1 MKAKL
6 VVPKHLS
13 EIKLWQYQKFLKLQE
28 NNTDENFLSIKLIE
42 IFCEVD
48 YEDVRKIKLK
58 DVRKVANHLI
68 TLLNQEPKLV
78 RHFTMDNI
86 DYGFIPNLEA
96 I

>member
-68 TLLNQEPKLV
+68 TLFPSHDRRPISTYSPILIASKFGIKP
-78 RHFTMDNI
+78 
-86 DYGFIPNLEA
+86 
-96 I
+96 